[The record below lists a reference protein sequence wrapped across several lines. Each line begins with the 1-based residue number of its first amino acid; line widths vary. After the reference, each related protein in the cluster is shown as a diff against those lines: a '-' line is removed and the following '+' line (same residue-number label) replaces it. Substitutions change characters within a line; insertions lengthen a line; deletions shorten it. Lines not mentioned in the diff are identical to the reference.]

1 MQNDPQSDGPGRHSP
16 DSHSSVAEPRDAIFT
31 GIMWIMIANVLVGAL
46 LMIVTETM
54 NLPPAVGQTGL
65 GLALV
70 CGGVYFFFRWFQR
83 KEAKRRAGENSG
95 FKQD

>member
-1 MQNDPQSDGPGRHSP
+1 MQNDQQSEGPGRHNP
-16 DSHSSVAEPRDAIFT
+16 DSRSAAAEPRDAIFT
-31 GIMWIMIANVLVGAL
+31 GIMWIMIANILVGAL

-83 KEAKRRAGENSG
+83 KEARRRSEDIHGHE
-95 FKQD
+95 